1 MTKQVSAFVSIG
13 VSTPLTRPQISSH
26 FQTVLWIDPILTS
39 PLILIITLF
48 SNSQRAKQAASAV
61 KKGAHTTRKQK
72 VWTKVTFKLPKTQTL
87 ARKPIAVK
95 KAVKK
100 ESTWD
105 KYTIIKNPLSSES
118 AIKTIEDHNTLVF
131 VVDKRARKP
140 AIKKACQELYSIK
153 VQKVNTLITPK
164 GNKKA
169 YVVLSK

>member
-1 MTKQVSAFVSIG
+1 MTK
-13 VSTPLTRPQISSH
+13 
-26 FQTVLWIDPILTS
+26 
-39 PLILIITLF
+39 
-48 SNSQRAKQAASAV
+48 QRAKQAASAV
-61 KKGAHTTRKQK
+61 KKGAHTAKKSK
-72 VWTKVTFKLPKTQTL
+72 VWNKVTFKLPKTL
-87 ARKPIAVK
+87 SKARKPIAVK

-118 AIKTIEDHNTLVF
+118 AIKT
-131 VVDKRARKP
+131 

-169 YVVLSK
+169 YVVLSKQHDALEIANKIGIM

>member
-1 MTKQVSAFVSIG
+1 MSAPI
-13 VSTPLTRPQISSH
+13 TRPQSP
-26 FQTVLWIDPILTS
+26 DPPPNEGTHLTLIFIL
-39 PLILIITLF
+39 
-48 SNSQRAKQAASAV
+48 QRAKQAASAV
-61 KKGAHTTRKQK
+61 KKGAHTAKKSK
-72 VWTKVTFKLPKTQTL
+72 VWNKVTFKLPKTL
-87 ARKPIAVK
+87 SKARTPIAIK

-140 AIKKACQELYSIK
+140 AIRKACQDLYSIK

>member
-1 MTKQVSAFVSIG
+1 M
-13 VSTPLTRPQISSH
+13 
-26 FQTVLWIDPILTS
+26 
-39 PLILIITLF
+39 
-48 SNSQRAKQAASAV
+48 
-61 KKGAHTTRKQK
+61 KKGAHTAKKQK
-72 VWTKVTFKLPKTQTL
+72 VWTSVTFKLPKTQTL

-131 VVDKRARKP
+131 IVDKRARKP
-140 AIKKACQELYSIK
+140 AIRKACQELYSIN